1 MLKAFIGIVCLCL
14 VVLAGIQIFRHVSNP
29 SAGESADLR
38 KLKELLQHPYRA
50 ETKITQAGNITSI
63 NTVDVHEEEIINL
76 IVKSRQRD
84 ITPWLQQ
91 HAAQY
96 CPKYLYFL
104 AYRMAIQ
111 KAPIQDTLFW
121 VFLAQMRAAADA
133 ALCKDPAAGQYLVL
147 LNMEIVYPTL
157 HAYAKAETLMN
168 DPEQLKQMALL
179 AKKQRAERRRPV
191 ITLRVSPATLEKA
204 KATGKGYTGF
214 MSRLLDLAINN
225 PEMVKRCL

>member
-38 KLKELLQHPYRA
+38 KLKELLQHPYRT

-133 ALCKDPAAGQYLVL
+133 ALCKDPAVGQYLVL

-168 DPEQLKQMALL
+168 DPEQLKQIM
-179 AKKQRAERRRPV
+179 KKVVAWDEQHPQTNSPDWICKSGHAVSTSEAYPQNEWEQRRRDFK
-191 ITLRVSPATLEKA
+191 RE
-204 KATGKGYTGF
+204 YTA
-214 MSRLLDLAINN
+214 SLY
-225 PEMVKRCL
+225 K